1 MIKCK
6 TLLIFAIQEG
16 NLKRYPT
23 PYPDELKNMVKTVQT
38 IVHRLKDEESSEDTA
53 KESKREG
60 QTVSVKDVGVKVRDN
75 ILLCLCKELQRSRV
89 SLIPFNSLSL
99 LTNT

>member
-1 MIKCK
+1 M
-6 TLLIFAIQEG
+6 IQEG

-38 IVHRLKDEESSEDTA
+38 IVHRLKDEEPIEDIA

-75 ILLCLCKELQRSRV
+75 IL
-89 SLIPFNSLSL
+89 F
-99 LTNT
+99 